1 MLVDN
6 KFLFLKIPR
15 TATVAFE
22 RSCFLAGLSIKYPT
36 GNVLAQRQADKG
48 VEPRRH
54 AHETLSKLREHFG
67 NEYPVI
73 AIGRDPLDRFL
84 SAWKYVI
91 KSVSEHSVEAS
102 ERLSSVDNLTFINAW
117 QTELGFIHNL
127 QDIDK
132 CENFFKKVI
141 PGGIPFSKNT
151 YMIFTAVMTG
161 PSRWHENNPDIVYFD
176 IKDTPSLEAYVR
188 ELTGKPFEF
197 INTNH
202 TKTVDTNLVVDNNLK
217 EFYFNSIEPPY
228 KTSST
233 LI

>member
-36 GNVLAQRQADKG
+36 GNVLAQRQADRG

-54 AHETLSKLREHFG
+54 AHETLSKLKEYFG
-67 NEYPVI
+67 NEYPVV
-73 AIGRDPLDRFL
+73 AISRDPLDRFL

-91 KSVSEHSVEAS
+91 KNVSEHNIKAS
-102 ERLSSVDNLTFINAW
+102 ELLSSIDNLTFINAW

-132 CENFFKKVI
+132 CENFFKKLI
-141 PGGIPFSKNT
+141 PGGIPYSRNT
-151 YMIFTAVMTG
+151 YMIFTSVMTG
-161 PSRWHENNPDIVYFD
+161 PSRWHENNAEIVYFSP
-176 IKDTPSLEAYVR
+176 PSLEAYVR
-188 ELTGKPFEF
+188 GVTGKPFEF

-202 TKTVDTNLVVDNNLK
+202 TKTIDTNLVIDNSLK

-228 KTSST
+228 KISST